1 MPTDLQERLISN
13 LAPTLTGPRNLLRLE
28 LPPAAAAALG
38 KQVLRPAS
46 VLVPLLNST
55 SGLEVVL
62 TQRSSSLRVH
72 AGQISFPGGSRDADD
87 RDPVDTALRE
97 TEEEIGLARQHVK
110 VIGLLDD
117 YPTGTGYRVTP
128 VVALVKPEAEM
139 RADGVE
145 ATSLLRVPL
154 AFLLEPGNYR
164 QSSFVREGIELPF
177 LEVTWQEHRIWG
189 ATAGMLHSLALRL
202 QPA

>member
-1 MPTDLQERLISN
+1 MVTEPHQHLITT

-46 VLVPLLNST
+46 VLVPLLDSAD
-55 SGLEVVL
+55 GLEVVL
-62 TQRSSSLRVH
+62 TERSSSLRVH

-87 RDPVDTALRE
+87 RDPIDTALRE
-97 TEEEIGLARQHVK
+97 AEEEIGLERRHVK

-128 VVALVKPEAEM
+128 VVALVHPEAEM
-139 RADGVE
+139 HADGIE
-145 ATSLLRVPL
+145 ATSLLQVPL

-164 QSSFVREGIELPF
+164 QSSFVRAGIELPF
-177 LEVTWQEHRIWG
+177 LEVTWREHRIWG

-202 QPA
+202 QPS